1 MSTLYELKNG
11 HPFKK
16 KIWAV
21 GGGKGGTGKSLIS
34 STLAIEL
41 ARMEKEVILV
51 DADLGGA
58 NLHTCLGIK
67 NPEHTLAEFIN
78 KNVPELKDV
87 LVDTSLEHL
96 KLLSGATDLLNI
108 VNPQYIQ
115 KMGLINHIKKLSAEF
130 IIIDIGAGSSFN
142 VIDFFL
148 ISNSGILVVSPEPT
162 SIENA
167 YRFLKNSILRKLRFA
182 TAPKE
187 VKKQI
192 KKVMDET
199 VNEKFKT
206 IYELIDLVSGVDE
219 KSGEWLEKQLVK
231 FRPALILNQVKNK
244 DEIFIGEAMKD
255 ITKKYLGIE
264 MNYIG
269 HVPYDEKVNQ
279 SIKKYKPFILEF
291 PDCQASINAGL
302 AVKKLIELSEKRT

>member
-1 MSTLYELKNG
+1 MNTLYELKNG

-21 GGGKGGTGKSLIS
+21 GGGKGGTGQSLIS

-67 NPEHTLAEFIN
+67 NPAHTLAEFIN

-87 LVDTSLEHL
+87 LIDTSLEHL

-108 VNPQYIQ
+108 VNPQYTQ
-115 KMGLINHIKKLSAEF
+115 KMRLINHIKKLSAEF
-130 IIIDIGAGSSFN
+130 IIIDIGAGFSFN

-148 ISNSGILVVSPEPT
+148 LSNSGILVVSPEPT

-219 KSGEWLEKQLVK
+219 KSGEWLEKQLAK

-279 SIKKYKPFILEF
+279 SIKKYRPFTLEF
-291 PDCQASINAGL
+291 PDCQASINVGL
-302 AVKKLIELSEKRT
+302 AAKKLIELSEKRT